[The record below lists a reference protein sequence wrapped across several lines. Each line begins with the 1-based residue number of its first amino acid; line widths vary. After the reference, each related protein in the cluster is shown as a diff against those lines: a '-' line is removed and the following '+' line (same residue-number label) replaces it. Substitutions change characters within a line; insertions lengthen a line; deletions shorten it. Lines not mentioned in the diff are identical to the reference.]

1 MTPMVP
7 PYWWCAKHLHIP
19 PVYPISS
26 MRVYSTRHLPYHLHV
41 WRLVWLTQYC
51 IFLVLVHTIPATTWA
66 YSTPVGPITYA
77 PYGQKLLPPVLCRLT
92 CQVPPTSLWY
102 LAWLCFSMAI
112 HNLDLLYQ
120 CMTDRPHQ
128 SSSQFWSLHPWNH
141 NKHLSNW
148 QQTDCTSCTSLF
160 TILSTQP

>member
-1 MTPMVP
+1 MVTLYCRFLVLAHMVP
-7 PYWWCAKHLHIP
+7 TAMQAAPMCLW
-19 PVYPISS
+19 YPISWFLGTTGT
-26 MRVYSTRHLPYHLHV
+26 YSTCSYTNLQYHCRCYHLCTLQV
-41 WRLVWLTQYC
+41 
-51 IFLVLVHTIPATTWA
+51 
-66 YSTPVGPITYA
+66 
-77 PYGQKLLPPVLCRLT
+77 KLLPAALCRLT
-92 CQVPPTSLWY
+92 CQVPHTSLWY

-112 HNLDLLYQ
+112 QNLDLLYQ
-120 CMTDRPHQ
+120 GMTDRPHQ